1 MVEEVQKGKGCR
13 LLSLSDENR
22 DLYPPQSKVMAATRE
37 HDNLSDTRE
46 QGDACLMRY
55 GSADNDK
62 QPLWI
67 KAIKP
72 EGTFGPTLYGSR
84 DLV

>member
-1 MVEEVQKGKGCR
+1 MEEVKKKRKKTGGCT
-13 LLSLSDENR
+13 LSLSAAQ
-22 DLYPPQSKVMAATRE
+22 DLYPPQSKVMVVTWE
-37 HDNLSDTRE
+37 HGLSPRLK
-46 QGDACLMRY
+46 CMHLMRY
-55 GSADNDK
+55 GPADNYK

-72 EGTFGPTLYGSR
+72 EGTFDPALYHRR